1 MRMIV
6 IVLLLASSSAVWA
19 ENKVQPLNVRV
30 GLWEVTTTVASNG
43 QMPIPADLLA
53 RLTPEQRARME
64 ERLKANSSGKTRTTT
79 HKNCLTKEKLDRG
92 ETFSEERKTCTE
104 TLVTSTSST
113 VEVRVVCENQGVK
126 SNGTLHIDALNPEN
140 VKGSMHMVASGG
152 DHSMNMSSTFTG
164 KWIASS
170 CGDLH

>member
-1 MRMIV
+1 MRIIV
-6 IVLLLASSSAVWA
+6 IVLLLASSPAVWA
-19 ENKVQPLNVRV
+19 ANKVQPLNVRV

-64 ERLKANSSGKTRTTT
+64 ERMKANSSSKTRTAT

-92 ETFSEERKTCTE
+92 ETFSEERKTCAE

-113 VEVRVVCENQGVK
+113 VEVRVVCENEGVK
-126 SNGTLHIDALNPEN
+126 SNGTLHIDALNSEN
-140 VKGSMHMVASGG
+140 VKGSVHMVASGG
-152 DHSMNMSSTFTG
+152 EHSMNMSSTFTG

-170 CGDLH
+170 CGNVH

>member
-1 MRMIV
+1 MRTIV
-6 IVLLLASSSAVWA
+6 IVLLLAASPAVWA
-19 ENKVQPLNVRV
+19 ANKVQPLNVRV

-53 RLTPEQRARME
+53 KLTAEQRARMD
-64 ERLKANSSGKTRTTT
+64 ERMKANSSGKTRTTT
-79 HKNCLTKEKLDRG
+79 HKNCLTQEKLDRG

-113 VEVRVVCENQGVK
+113 VEVRIVCESQGVK

-140 VKGSMHMVASGG
+140 VKGSMHMLTSGD
-152 DHSMNMSSTFTG
+152 DHSMNTSSTFTG

>member
-1 MRMIV
+1 MRTKV
-6 IVLLLASSSAVWA
+6 IVLLLASSLAVWA
-19 ENKVQPLNVRV
+19 ANKVQPLNVRV
-30 GLWEVTTTVASNG
+30 GLWEVSTTVSSNG

-64 ERLKANSSGKTRTTT
+64 ERMKANSAGKTRTTT

-92 ETFSEERKTCTE
+92 DTFSEDRKTCTE

-113 VEVRVVCENQGVK
+113 VEVRVVCENEGVK
-126 SNGTLHIDALNPEN
+126 SNGTFHIDALNPEN
-140 VKGSMHMVASGG
+140 IKGSIHMVAAGG
-152 DHSMNMSSTFTG
+152 NHSMNMSSTFTG

>member
-1 MRMIV
+1 MRTIV

-64 ERLKANSSGKTRTTT
+64 ERMKANSSGKTRTTT

-140 VKGSMHMVASGG
+140 VQGSMHMVASGG

>member
-1 MRMIV
+1 MRTIV
-6 IVLLLASSSAVWA
+6 IVLVLACSLAVWA
-19 ENKVQPLNVRV
+19 ANKVQPLNVKV
-30 GLWEVTTTVASNG
+30 GLWEVTTTVTSNG

-64 ERLKANSSGKTRTTT
+64 ERMKANSASKARTTT
-79 HKNCLTKEKLDRG
+79 HRNCLTREKLDRG
-92 ETFSEERKTCTE
+92 ETFSEDRKTCTE
-104 TLVTSTSST
+104 TVVTSTNSQ

-140 VKGSMHMVASGG
+140 VKGSMHMLAAGG
-152 DHSMNMSSTFTG
+152 DHSMNMSSTFSG
-164 KWIASS
+164 KWIGSS